1 MAKKSTKT
9 VANESMT
16 EVSVT
21 ADVMANVTENK
32 FVTNDGSDTATETV
46 AVEPIEYKTVIATV
60 VGYDKYKKKL
70 AVNIDGYG
78 VMLDNVQDYNG
89 TDTYIVKY
97 TGTIGEADCRIISD
111 VC

>member
-60 VGYDKYKKKL
+60 
-70 AVNIDGYG
+70 GYG

>member
-9 VANESMT
+9 VTNENIT
-16 EVSVT
+16 EASVAT
-21 ADVMANVTENK
+21 DAMAEATENEV
-32 FVTNDGSDTATETV
+32 FTNNETNTAAETV
-46 AVEPIEYKTVIATV
+46 MVEPITYNTVIATV
-60 VGYDKYKKKL
+60 ISYDKYRKRL
-70 AVNIDGYG
+70 ALNIDGYG